1 MDPLTV
7 ISIASAILAV
17 SSKLSQISAIAGGG
31 ESVVEIREL
40 ENEVVSLQA
49 IMAALQ
55 IRPVLDPNMAAHLDA
70 ARHTL
75 AEVMQILGKYNDA
88 PVPGKTRAVQ
98 HYRWIRDKGKIMV
111 ARKRLNTH
119 ISALG
124 MLLSIED
131 LERQKDQGSP
141 LAGHEI
147 LIAVMGETGS
157 GKSSFINRIL
167 GEEAARVGHTLL
179 SETASIQSYS
189 VSISGRIITL
199 VDTPGFNDTFRSET
213 DVLRDISDWLASTYR
228 SHLQLLSGIIYLHGI
243 DSPKMPGSAF
253 RNLKMFEALVG
264 SDALRNVVLATT
276 MWDTVKAFIGES
288 RESELK
294 ETFWKGLIE
303 RGSITARVYPDRRSA
318 MAILERTA
326 FDQREGSSS
335 GARLA
340 IQRELVDENLSLE
353 DTAAGQVIVE
363 RMDSMERTYKQQLLE
378 LTSQMQEEKDQA
390 AEEKKLMR
398 IEIGRLR
405 QAQATLQEE
414 QAEMSRS
421 VRMKA
426 PDQSGTFRG
435 PVKAKIL
442 VRLESSYQIDPDDI
456 PPPYSPKRAPH
467 YMTAFFTDLRDI
479 VELALVP
486 IDELR
491 QLVGP
496 YVAKALRPR
505 LQTDHSRIE
514 WTCSLAAELRGRVIS
529 GPAILQA
536 PAGPSSTPPQPP
548 SQAHLQGNAPSASSS
563 RSAGPPRQPYAPAQQ
578 ASTNTA
584 PGGFNAGTTHQ
595 TPTANKWLEVCIRSS
610 ADISILAEI
619 DIAGAHNDQSVFD
632 AIRYAYV
639 NNRVPARLF
648 GSFAYRIP
656 TGGGPVMFR
665 KDKLVNRSTGK
676 PPTFSIM
683 QRQCMPNAT
692 DAQQY
697 HYTFDPVPMDEPAID
712 TRTFHHYLQNPHDA
726 DPSQAWM
733 KRFPQLND
741 SSLFYKPEKLAKGW
755 GLEITED
762 RNWMLFVVASIVI
775 LLVSGAVAGIYA
787 WRTDDKT
794 TGVAIGAWLTAVQ
807 MLSVTLVFWRW
818 TD

>member
-157 GKSSFINRIL
+157 
-167 GEEAARVGHTLL
+167 
-179 SETASIQSYS
+179 
-189 VSISGRIITL
+189 
-199 VDTPGFNDTFRSET
+199 
-213 DVLRDISDWLASTYR
+213 
-228 SHLQLLSGIIYLHGI
+228 
-243 DSPKMPGSAF
+243 GSAF

-639 NNRVPARLF
+639 KNRVPARLF